1 MGVSFLI
8 YNFTR
13 KQVVGNAIG
22 YWKSGEWDW
31 DQVIKIMNWNQN
43 DEIKAISEEG
53 DVYIYTIECTDWEQ
67 KFEEGDADEYL
78 ELKDEDEDED
88 EDEDDRWVKGFEKK
102 YISEFS
108 DQILDAKYSLE
119 EYYKIINKK

>member
-22 YWKSGEWDW
+22 YWKSGEWEW
-31 DQVIKIMNWNQN
+31 ERVIKIMNWNHS

-53 DVYIYTIECTDWEQ
+53 DVYLYTIDCSDWEQ
-67 KFEEGDADEYL
+67 KFEQGDADQYL
-78 ELKDEDEDED
+78 ELKDNQDENA
-88 EDEDDRWVKGFEKK
+88 DDRWVTGFEKK
-102 YISEFS
+102 YISEFT
-108 DQILDAKYSLE
+108 DQILDAKY
-119 EYYKIINKK
+119 